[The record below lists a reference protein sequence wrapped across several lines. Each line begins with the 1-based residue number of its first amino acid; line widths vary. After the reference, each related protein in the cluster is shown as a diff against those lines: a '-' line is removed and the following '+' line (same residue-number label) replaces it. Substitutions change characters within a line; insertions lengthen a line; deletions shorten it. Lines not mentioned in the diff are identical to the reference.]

1 MQLRPYQQKTLQE
14 IYGAWGSGAK
24 NVLAQLPTGGGKT
37 VLFSHV
43 VKAHQGASIV
53 LAHRQ
58 ELIAQMSLALAR
70 EGVRHRVIGPKAL
83 QKLCV
88 AVHMAELN
96 RNLTDPNAACAVAS
110 VQSVS
115 AKTVDPSW
123 ASRVTLWVQDEGHHL
138 LRENIFG
145 RAVRFFPNARGLI
158 VTATPGRA
166 DGKGLGRDNDGLAD
180 VLVQGPHPCELIEA
194 GYLSRYRIFA
204 PPSSLHRED
213 IPVTAQGDF
222 SPIKLRE
229 ATKRST
235 VTGDI
240 VTHYVRHAS
249 GKLGL
254 TFADSV
260 ENATD
265 ILGRFRAAGVRA
277 EILTGKTPDFLRIQV
292 LQQFKARQ
300 VHQIIS
306 VALIDEGFDCPA
318 VEVVSDGA
326 ATESFGR
333 FAQRFG
339 RGLRVLEGKKEMLY
353 FDHVGNTIRHGL
365 PDAPREWSLDRRERR
380 SSGPS
385 DAIPLRR
392 CTNTKVG
399 GVENQV
405 CAKDYARYLKACP
418 YCKFEPE
425 PASRSAPEFVDGDLY
440 ELTPE
445 ALAALRGKKEAIDG
459 APRIPQGLDAM
470 AARGAMNR
478 HHERQQAQ
486 YALRENIALW
496 AGWQAHQGRTDSE
509 SYRIFFHTFGL
520 DVLSA
525 QALGRPDAEALSLKI
540 KSVLDRHGVI
550 AQ

>member
-1 MQLRPYQQKTLQE
+1 MQLRPYQQILLDE
-14 IYGAWGSGAK
+14 IYAAWAAGAV

-43 VKAHQGASIV
+43 VKNHKGAAIV

-58 ELIAQMSLALAR
+58 ELVAQMSLALAR
-70 EGVRHRVIGPKAL
+70 EGVRHRVVGPKAL
-83 QKLCV
+83 RNLCV
-88 AVHMAELN
+88 TVHMGELG
-96 RNLTDPNAACAVAS
+96 RSFYEPSAACAVAS

-115 AKTVDPSW
+115 EKTVDPSW
-123 ASRVTLWVQDEGHHL
+123 ASRVGLWVQDEGHHL
-138 LRENIFG
+138 LADNLFG
-145 RAVRFFPNARGLI
+145 RAVQFFKNAKGLL

-166 DGKGLGRDNDGLAD
+166 DGRGLGRHADGLAD
-180 VLVQGPHPCELIEA
+180 VMVRGPHPCELIEA
-194 GYLSRYRIFA
+194 GYLSKYRIFA
-204 PPSSLHRED
+204 PPSSLHREE
-213 IPVTAQGDF
+213 IPLTASGDF

-229 ATKRST
+229 ATRNST

-240 VTHYVRHAS
+240 VAHYVKHAS

-260 ENATD
+260 ENAKE
-265 ILGRFRAAGVRA
+265 ILARYRAVGVKA
-277 EILTGKTPDFLRIQV
+277 EILTGKTPDFIRIQT
-292 LQQFKARQ
+292 LRQFKARQ

-326 ATESFGR
+326 ATESFAR

-353 FDHVGNTIRHGL
+353 FDHVGNTLRHGL

-385 DAIPLRR
+385 DAIPLRS
-392 CTNTKVG
+392 CANPTG
-399 GVENQV
+399 GPFGEACSSVYE
-405 CAKDYARYLKACP
+405 RFLKTCP
-418 YCKFEPE
+418 YCGFYPE
-425 PASRSAPEFVDGDLY
+425 PAERSAPEFVDGDLF

-445 ALAALRGKKEAIDG
+445 VLAAMRGKVEQIDG
-459 APRIPQGLDAM
+459 APRIPQHLDAM
-470 AARGAMNR
+470 AARGVMNR

-486 YALRENIALW
+486 HVLRELIALW
-496 AGWQAHQGRTDSE
+496 AGWQQHQGRDDSQ
-509 SYRIFFHTFGL
+509 SYRVFFHTFGI

-525 QALGRPDAEALSLKI
+525 QALGRPDAEALAAKI
-540 KSVLDRHGVI
+540 QMVLNRHGVI
-550 AQ
+550 AK

>member
-1 MQLRPYQQKTLQE
+1 MQLRPYQRALLDE
-14 IYGAWGSGAK
+14 IYAAWSAGAV

-43 VKAHQGASIV
+43 VKNHQGAAIV

-70 EGVRHRVIGPKAL
+70 EGVRHRVVGPKAL

-88 AVHMAELN
+88 SVHMGELG
-96 RNLTDPNAACAVAS
+96 RSFYEPNASCAVAS

-115 AKTVDPSW
+115 EKTVDSLW
-123 ASRVTLWVQDEGHHL
+123 ASRVGLWVQDEGHHL
-138 LRENIFG
+138 LADNIFG
-145 RAVRFFPNARGLI
+145 RAVRFFKNAKGLI

-166 DGKGLGRDNDGLAD
+166 DGKGLGRHADGLAD
-180 VLVQGPHPCELIEA
+180 VLIQGPHPCELIDL

-204 PPSSLHRED
+204 PPSSLHREE
-213 IPVTAQGDF
+213 IPLTASGDF
-222 SPIKLRE
+222 SPLKLRE
-229 ATKRST
+229 ATKKST

-240 VTHYVRHAS
+240 VAHYVKHAA

-265 ILGRFRAAGVRA
+265 ILGRFRAAGVKA

-326 ATESFGR
+326 ATESFSR

-380 SSGPS
+380 SSGNS
-385 DAIPLRR
+385 DAIPLR
-392 CTNTKVG
+392 
-399 GVENQV
+399 V
-405 CAKDYARYLKACP
+405 CANENADGMGTPCASVYPRTLKTCP
-418 YCKFEPE
+418 YCGFYPE
-425 PASRSAPEFVDGDLY
+425 PVGRSAPEFVDGDLF
-440 ELTPE
+440 ELNPE
-445 ALAALRGKKEAIDG
+445 VLAAMRGKIADIDG
-459 APRIPQGLDAM
+459 APRIPQSLTPI
-470 AARGAMNR
+470 AARGLMNR
-478 HHERQQAQ
+478 HHERQVAQ
-486 YALRENIALW
+486 HALREAIALW
-496 AGWQAHQGRTDSE
+496 AGWQAHQGRDDSQ
-509 SYRIFFHTFGL
+509 SYRIFWHTFGI
-520 DVLSA
+520 DVMSA
-525 QALGRPDAEALSLKI
+525 QALGRPDAEALTLKI
-540 KSVLDRHGVI
+540 QTVLNRHGVI
-550 AQ
+550 PA